1 MILVSHVS
9 RKTTWPKGRVRWVGA
24 PQGSSTSCQ
33 VWWFMWHYRQQP
45 NKVSYH
51 SAKSGG
57 HSHSRSSLVEIATWQ
72 CFLFV
77 TWLWR
82 DDVTS
87 TCLICLIWFLLMDLL
102 VEFDGHWFSGNGD
115 TNSYIN
121 FYTKTLNWPPRSAI
135 RRDFQNLEYWFA
147 IPKPRTRLA
156 EKREGN
162 EEYSCKALCFSRKC
176 KKQLQFKCMTC
187 NPDWLCSDAGQNIWH
202 KRNFGTNWTRVEN
215 SEFWFCITFDRRW
228 QNFILKGRLGI
239 KLVTTTQLWDIPNI
253 S

>member
-1 MILVSHVS
+1 M
-9 RKTTWPKGRVRWVGA
+9 
-24 PQGSSTSCQ
+24 
-33 VWWFMWHYRQQP
+33 
-45 NKVSYH
+45 
-51 SAKSGG
+51 
-57 HSHSRSSLVEIATWQ
+57 EIATWQ

-77 TWLWR
+77 TWPGR

-102 VEFDGHWFSGNGD
+102 LEFDGHWFSGNGD

-121 FYTKTLNWPPRSAI
+121 FYMKKLNSPPRSAI
-135 RRDFQNLEYWFA
+135 LRDFQNLEYWFA

-215 SEFWFCITFDRRW
+215 SEFWFCITSFWRADWALSWSPPHNYEIFPIFPKFLRSWVFKRLATLSAIV
-228 QNFILKGRLGI
+228 QFPILNI
-239 KLVTTTQLWDIPNI
+239 KFYFTIHYWRIKSAPNN
-253 S
+253 